1 MLLTTHMTQSPPA
14 ATAIGRV
21 RQKLQ
26 ELFSIDL
33 RSLALLRVGL
43 GVSIILDLAHRAL
56 DLRFL
61 YTDEGVLPRALVLE
75 MQGRGAMLSI
85 HYWGSAQEWQQA
97 LIFMVHAACALALLV
112 GWRTWMA
119 TLACWYFACSLQI
132 RQPLVYMG
140 GDSILRLLLFWSLFL
155 PLHARF
161 SLDAARGR
169 IALSADRLLSG
180 GTVALLLQV
189 CLMYWATGISKS
201 GELWHTGQAVFYAL
215 HWNMA
220 TPIGVWLRGAPPGV
234 LELLTYGTLA
244 VELFG
249 PFLAFVPFYT
259 PTFRLLTVAL
269 FWAFHAGLATAIN
282 IGLFPVFSVVAW
294 LAFIP
299 SQAWDRLRPSATQNY
314 VPVRG
319 AYARAASWL
328 AILAIAYVV
337 IFLAERWRFIPRV
350 LPQAVHTV
358 GWGLRLQ
365 QSWDMFAP
373 DPPTSSF
380 RLLVREIGR
389 NGATTTSPAA
399 HGVRSEL
406 YVGYL
411 IALPARERT
420 SSAHHFARYWC
431 NERTRD
437 PDRSAPIDA
446 VALIVE
452 SRAIYADGMDPP
464 TTSVLASIPCGN

>member
-1 MLLTTHMTQSPPA
+1 MPHTIHMTQSPPA

-21 RQKLQ
+21 REKLR
-26 ELFSIDL
+26 ELFSVDL

-43 GVSIILDLAHRAL
+43 GISIVLDLAHRAL
-56 DLRFL
+56 DLRLL
-61 YTDEGVLPRALVLE
+61 YTDDGVLPRVLLLE

-85 HYWGSAQEWQQA
+85 HYWGSAEQWQQA
-97 LIFMVHAACALALLV
+97 LIFTTNAACAVALMV
-112 GWRTWMA
+112 GWRTWIA

-155 PLHARF
+155 PLNARF

-169 IALSADRLLSG
+169 VALPANRLLSG
-180 GTVALLLQV
+180 GSVALLLQV

-201 GELWHTGQAVFYAL
+201 GELWQTGQAVFYAL

-220 TPIGVWLRGAPPGV
+220 TPLGVWLRGAPSSV
-234 LELLTYGTLA
+234 LEMLTYGTLA

-249 PFLAFVPFYT
+249 PLLAFVPIFT
-259 PTFRLLTVAL
+259 PAFRLLTIAL
-269 FWAFHAGLATAIN
+269 FWGFHAGLAAAIN
-282 IGLFPVFSVVAW
+282 IGLFPLFSAVAW

-299 SQAWDRLRPSATQNY
+299 SQAWERIRSPAMRDY
-314 VPVRG
+314 VPIRG
-319 AYARAASWL
+319 AYARATSWL

-337 IFLAERWRFIPRV
+337 IFLAERWRFVPRV
-350 LPQAVHTV
+350 LPQAIHTV

-373 DPPTSSF
+373 DPPTRSHTLF
-380 RLLVREIGR
+380 VREIGSGGVVR
-389 NGATTTSPAA
+389 TLPAA
-399 HGVRSEL
+399 DGIRPEL
-406 YVGYL
+406 YAGYL
-411 IALPARERT
+411 LALPPRERT
-420 SSAHHFARYWC
+420 SSSHRFARYWC
-431 NERTRD
+431 NEGSNETG
-437 PDRSAPIDA
+437 STVIEA

-452 SRAIYADGMDPP
+452 SRDIYADGTDPP
-464 TTSVLASIPCGN
+464 TTQVLASVPCGN